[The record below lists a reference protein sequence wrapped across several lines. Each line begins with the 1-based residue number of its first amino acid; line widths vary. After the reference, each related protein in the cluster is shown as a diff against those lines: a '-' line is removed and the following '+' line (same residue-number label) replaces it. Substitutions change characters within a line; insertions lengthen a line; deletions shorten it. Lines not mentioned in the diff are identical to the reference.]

1 VEGSKAIADRTMCAW
16 LPWLWGLRITHRR
29 GLMAGRLEGF
39 SETVRRTGCLG
50 YGVPGQQSHIK
61 CHPGKSNRS
70 SRAAILMQPT
80 QAHVSSL
87 VLGSASIQG
96 AIRRRSVK
104 PDRTQRDNVRYG
116 SLAHIRADMRD
127 VSFTPDS
134 GHSSV
139 QVRCPLSAMSGEL
152 FLVVADTANL
162 ISDLISTIG
171 SGL

>member
-1 VEGSKAIADRTMCAW
+1 
-16 LPWLWGLRITHRR
+16 
-29 GLMAGRLEGF
+29 MAGRLEGF
-39 SETVRRTGCLG
+39 SETERRTGCLG

-104 PDRTQRDNVRYG
+104 PDRAQRDNVGFG
-116 SLAHIRADMRD
+116 SEADMTALHWD
-127 VSFTPDS
+127 VCFAPES
-134 GHSSV
+134 GH
-139 QVRCPLSAMSGEL
+139 
-152 FLVVADTANL
+152 
-162 ISDLISTIG
+162 
-171 SGL
+171 